1 MRVQPL
7 GGEDPL
13 EGRAWQPTCLENPRD
28 RNMAGYRSW
37 GRKEAD
43 ATE

>member
-1 MRVQPL
+1 MGVQPL

-28 RNMAGYRSW
+28 RGTWQASCLIP
-37 GRKEAD
+37 ETA
-43 ATE
+43 